1 MFVDESEVDSAGILK
16 IENVSIEWEFSEEII
31 KAELNENVIRWID

>member
-1 MFVDESEVDSAGILK
+1 MAPSDLEIDSAGLLK